1 MSLAPFKGLTSFHL
15 HILAMT
21 LMLCDHLW
29 ATLLPQ
35 QEWMTCIGR
44 LAFPIFAFLT
54 VEGYFHTSSI
64 RRYLLRLLVFAL
76 ISEIPF
82 DLVYGSTL
90 FYPFHQNVLWTFLLG
105 LLCIRFCEF
114 VRSKHRPWLGW
125 AALALAAVMGY
136 LLGTLL
142 MVDYAGAGVLMVLTF
157 YVFRQRTWKSLLGQ
171 LLCLG
176 YLNIHML
183 GTYFY
188 PISIGSWTFEL
199 VQQGFAV
206 LALIP
211 IWLYNGARG
220 HHSKAFQYF
229 CYTFYPAHLLV
240 LYVLWQ
246 LWM

>member
-1 MSLAPFKGLTSFHL
+1 MSLAPRKGLTSFHL
-15 HILAMT
+15 HILAMA

-114 VRSKHRPWLGW
+114 VRSKHRPWP
-125 AALALAAVMGY
+125 
-136 LLGTLL
+136 LLWGIFS
-142 MVDYAGAGVLMVLTF
+142 ARF
-157 YVFRQRTWKSLLGQ
+157 
-171 LLCLG
+171 
-176 YLNIHML
+176 
-183 GTYFY
+183 
-188 PISIGSWTFEL
+188 SWWIMP
-199 VQQGFAV
+199 A
-206 LALIP
+206 P
-211 IWLYNGARG
+211 
-220 HHSKAFQYF
+220 AF
-229 CYTFYPAHLLV
+229 
-240 LYVLWQ
+240 
-246 LWM
+246 